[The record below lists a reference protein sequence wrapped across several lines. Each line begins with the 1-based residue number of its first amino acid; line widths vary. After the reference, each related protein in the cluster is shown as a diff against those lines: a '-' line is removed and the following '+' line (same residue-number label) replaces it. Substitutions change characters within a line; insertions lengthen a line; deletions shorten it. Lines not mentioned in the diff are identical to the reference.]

1 MTLLDDTLGAAF
13 LGCLAAAI
21 LYGVTSVQTFLYF
34 QGHPIKDGRFFKLAI
49 FGLWAVDTIHIAFT
63 AHGMYYYLVTSFGK
77 FEVLLAPTWSLLA
90 GVYLTNISDITVRCF
105 FAMRVYLLCGRS
117 RPVLRIVL
125 PVIIIILALLVFITG
140 NAFASKGF
148 VLKTFARLNDVSFY
162 LYTSFAAAVVA
173 DTLVALSLCTLLF
186 NSRTGIKRTDSVVKV
201 MMAFVINTGL
211 LTSVCAM
218 GCLVTYAIWP
228 DKFIFMGL
236 YFALSKLYVN
246 SLLASLNARSSLR
259 TREQADPTN
268 FENVAIETPIVFP
281 TRVTNTPATT
291 VLDGT
296 MKEMDTFQQTESSRS
311 SS

>member
-1 MTLLDDTLGAAF
+1 MTELDGTLGAAF

-21 LYGVTSVQTFLYF
+21 LYGVTSVQTFMYF
-34 QGHPIKDGRFFKLAI
+34 QGHSSQDGRLFKSAI
-49 FGLWAVDTIHIAFT
+49 FWLWVVDTIHIAFT
-63 AHGMYYYLVTSFGK
+63 THGMYYYLVTSFGM

-90 GVYLTNISDITVRCF
+90 GVYLTNISDIIVRCF

-117 RPVLRIVL
+117 RPILRVVL
-125 PVIIIILALLVFITG
+125 PVIIILFALVVFITG

-148 VLKTFARLNDVSFY
+148 VLKTFAKLNGVSFF

-173 DTLVALSLCTLLF
+173 DTLVAISLCTLLF

-201 MMAFVINTGL
+201 MMAFIINTGL

-228 DKFIFMGL
+228 QKFIFMGL

-246 SLLASLNARSSLR
+246 SLLASLNARASLR
-259 TREQADPTN
+259 KRDQADPTN
-268 FENVAIETPIVFP
+268 FEAVGTPIVFP
-281 TRVTNTPATT
+281 TRMTSTPATT
-291 VLDGT
+291 ALEGT
-296 MKEMDTFQQTESSRS
+296 IKEMDTFQNSDSSRAS
-311 SS
+311 S

>member
-1 MTLLDDTLGAAF
+1 MTELDGTLGAAF

-34 QGHPIKDGRFFKLAI
+34 QGHSSQDGLFFKIAI

-63 AHGMYYYLVTSFGK
+63 AHGMYYYLVTSFGM

-90 GVYLTNISDITVRCF
+90 GVYLTNISDIIVRCF

-117 RPVLRIVL
+117 RPILRVFLPMVIIVL
-125 PVIIIILALLVFITG
+125 ALIVFING

-148 VLKTFARLNDVSFY
+148 VLKTFAKLNDVSFF

-186 NSRTGIKRTDSVVKV
+186 NSRTGIKRTDSVVTV
-201 MMAFVINTGL
+201 IMAFIINTGL

-228 DKFIFMGL
+228 TKFIFIGL

-246 SLLASLNARSSLR
+246 SLLASLNARASLR
-259 TREQADPTN
+259 IRDQADPTN
-268 FENVAIETPIVFP
+268 FEAAATPIVFP
-281 TRVTNTPATT
+281 TRMTNTSASTAMGDN
-291 VLDGT
+291 V
-296 MKEMDTFQQTESSRS
+296 KEMDTFQNSGSSRS